1 MLQSSIFRLE
11 YLIQTIPDLL
21 LEIDERA
28 FSLQP
33 APNKWSKK
41 QIIGHLIDSA
51 TNNHHRFVRGQ
62 FEDEPEIRYDQDKW
76 NACGFYQDMDG
87 QQLIAFWTVYNKQLL
102 EIVKRIPESHLSRK
116 VHVGDN
122 LHTLEFLIIDYVRH
136 MEHHLKQVVNY

>member
-1 MLQSSIFRLE
+1 MLQSSILRLE

-21 LEIDERA
+21 LEIDERS

-87 QQLIAFWTVYNKQLL
+87 KQLIAFWTVYNKQLL
-102 EIVKRIPESHLSRK
+102 EIVKRISESHLSRK
-116 VHVGDN
+116 VRVGDN

-136 MEHHLKQVVNY
+136 LEHHLKQVVSY